1 MVIVKPYV
9 QMVDGSPLSI
19 TGQDDYPGD
28 YFLDSVRIAPH

>member
-1 MVIVKPYV
+1 MT
-9 QMVDGSPLSI
+9 DGSPLVI